1 MMNNKHPYVSEA
13 HEGKPVFEWIVLF
26 AVLGGAV
33 LAGLG
38 HTMAATVIFA
48 ATATVTGLIRLFLK
62 DRSPWKI
69 RSVGFDTFI
78 GVGLGIGL
86 LVVYFSIQILI

>member
-1 MMNNKHPYVSEA
+1 MRNKHPYVSEA

-26 AVLGGAV
+26 AVLGGSV

-38 HTMAATVIFA
+38 HTMAATAIFA
-48 ATATVTGLIRLFLK
+48 ATAIITGLIRLCLK

-69 RSVGFDTFI
+69 RSVFFDTFI